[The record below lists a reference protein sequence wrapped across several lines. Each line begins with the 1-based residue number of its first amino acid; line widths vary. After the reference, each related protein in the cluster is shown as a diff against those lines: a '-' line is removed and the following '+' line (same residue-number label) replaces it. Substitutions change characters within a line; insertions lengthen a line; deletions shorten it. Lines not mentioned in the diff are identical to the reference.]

1 MNAVVDPLAE
11 LEAAW
16 LQADDLDKA
25 RLAANEYTVFMT
37 FNGRAAAFRDL
48 FFGCVHLAES
58 EEGRAIAALCRKT
71 AGQASC

>member
-1 MNAVVDPLAE
+1 MNVAVDPQT
-11 LEAAW
+11 AW
-16 LQADDLDKA
+16 LQADDLDEVM
-25 RLAANEYTVFMT
+25 LEANEYSVFMT

-71 AGQASC
+71 EGQASC